1 MSANENKHNQ
11 YLSIS
16 IIVLIVI
23 NIIASVLSMKTA
35 ENIEIM
41 KVGGRKN
48 YEKLQVIM
56 QSDTYKQQYAQN
68 LELML
73 QQLQSWGKEDTL
85 SQQEEQL
92 PVQETTNQNTWINND
107 RFSNIVTGNW
117 TDTNE
122 FKGE

>member
-1 MSANENKHNQ
+1 MSTNENKHNQ

-41 KVGGRKN
+41 KVGGREN

>member
-1 MSANENKHNQ
+1 MSTNENKHNQ